1 MKANIITEGEIAAL
15 KVSSLPSRPT
25 APGSF
30 GGLGYTAGQMK
41 AAFDRLP
48 LYIIERLN
56 DLIDGITRTGDGSFA
71 AAMPTGI
78 KEGHTL
84 RDLIEDIVNGNCSA
98 YLTVLGEPLGGIL
111 ARHEEKLAGFSGGG
125 SGGGSS
131 AIDCGSPE
139 ERMSGGDE

>member
-1 MKANIITEGEIAAL
+1 MKVNKITEGEIATL

-56 DLIDGITRTGDGSFA
+56 DLIEAITKTGDDSLA
-71 AAMPTGI
+71 AAVPTGI

-84 RDLIEDIVNGNCSA
+84 RDLIEDISSGNCAA
-98 YLTVLGEPLGGIL
+98 YLTVLGEPLGGP
-111 ARHEEKLAGFSGGG
+111 AGGG
-125 SGGGSS
+125 SQH
-131 AIDCGSPE
+131 AAQLHLAKQREDTF
-139 ERMSGGDE
+139 